1 MKLASELKQLHLV
14 QEQMKLP
21 FATHLLQLLL
31 QIQMHK
37 FHLHKQL
44 LRDIPAETA
53 PTVFVF
59 VVTSMLFDTFSD
71 IPDTFPITLLV
82 LVTNAMTGLNI
93 PPIK

>member
-21 FATHLLQLLL
+21 FATHPLQLLL
-31 QIQMHK
+31 QIQIHK

-44 LRDIPAETA
+44 LRDIPAEIA
-53 PTVFVF
+53 PTVF

-71 IPDTFPITLLV
+71 IPDTFTITLLV